1 VIKKFSNLE
10 YLDVSKNYL
19 KNVDDLW
26 SEELEKK
33 LKVLNLAYNLIENIP
48 EEKYFIGLDTLEL

>member
-26 SEELEKK
+26 NEELGSS
-33 LKVLNLAYNLIENIP
+33 LKFLNLSYNLIENIP
-48 EEKYFIGLDTLEL
+48 EENFFLGLDSL